1 MLESGDERRMSMTIQ
16 KAIEQLE
23 DLKRDRENFAK
34 TDEPDGEFVKDIQAI
49 DIALKA
55 LKEIQNI
62 KFYKVPVVIDTCIFC
77 GEIIPEGRQVC
88 PKCEKGEMHDKV

>member
-1 MLESGDERRMSMTIQ
+1 MTIDE
-16 KAIEQLE
+16 AIEQLE
-23 DLKRDRENFAK
+23 DLKEDRMLFARF
-34 TDEPDGEFVKDIQAI
+34 DEPDGAFAQDAKAI

-62 KFYKVPVVIDTCIFC
+62 KFYKVPAEIDTCVCC
-77 GEIIPEGRQVC
+77 GDIIPEGRQVC